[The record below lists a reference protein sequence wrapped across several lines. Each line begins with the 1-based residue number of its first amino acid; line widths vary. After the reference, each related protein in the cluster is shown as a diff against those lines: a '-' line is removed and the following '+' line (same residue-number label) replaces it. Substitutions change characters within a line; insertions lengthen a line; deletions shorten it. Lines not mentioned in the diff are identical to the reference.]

1 MRKSSA
7 RGYSGRAAA
16 LGQAGQAQPFLIF
29 FTAWKYL
36 CKTSSPS
43 SFPLIRAPW
52 VPTRARGTGRGA
64 EPGSSH
70 LERVFLVKY
79 LGTHGL
85 CWRCQGT
92 HP

>member
-16 LGQAGQAQPFLIF
+16 PGQAGQASTLLIF

-36 CKTSSPS
+36 CKTSWPS

-52 VPTRARGTGRGA
+52 VPRGCPPEPTR
-64 EPGSSH
+64 S
-70 LERVFLVKY
+70 VFSL
-79 LGTHGL
+79 
-85 CWRCQGT
+85 
-92 HP
+92 